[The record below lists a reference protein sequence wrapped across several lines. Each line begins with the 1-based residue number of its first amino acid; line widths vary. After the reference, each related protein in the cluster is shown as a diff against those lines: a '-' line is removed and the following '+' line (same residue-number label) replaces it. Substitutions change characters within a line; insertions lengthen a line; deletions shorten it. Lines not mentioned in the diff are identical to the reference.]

1 MGNIQGGISVSKVLR
16 KAASILCMVVLILSM
31 SVPAFAVS
39 PDSAKETAETSS
51 SSTAEDK
58 TETATE
64 EQTATQKPKPTTA
77 SKKTD
82 TEKKGDSEKPDK
94 VHKKKKP
101 EKKKKKDKKKKDKKK
116 KKEKKIEAPEDP
128 VSVRSKTALDRE
140 KKLKS
145 QLMQEESL
153 QQGLM
158 YTDKV
163 KEEIQKF
170 YESLEE
176 RSGSV
181 TLPGVVALTGVKKDG
196 DDTQI
201 GHRVNHLL
209 MELAQKTKNNYLKDI
224 ARNYNFDV
232 AGEVKVADVIQE
244 EETIQLKQYLD
255 QQLLNCDKTQ
265 EQRIKDLKKSR
276 KKTKA
281 LKKQIKELKAE
292 KPRVFDPMDL
302 LKKSNL
308 SVEEIRL
315 MLKGT
320 ALEEQAPAFYKCEK
334 TYGVN
339 AVMVMGIAIHES
351 AWGTSRRA
359 REDHNLTGYGV
370 TSDSAKGIN
379 APTKEENL
387 MMTAKLLKEK
397 YLVKGGAY
405 YHGPTVKGVNQ
416 NYCVGNTWAGYVTNR
431 CYEIMKKL

>member
-1 MGNIQGGISVSKVLR
+1 MSKVLR
-16 KAASILCMVVLILSM
+16 KAASFLCMVVLILSM

-51 SSTAEDK
+51 SGTTEEK
-58 TETATE
+58 TEATTE
-64 EQTATQKPKPTTA
+64 EQTAAQEPKPTTA
-77 SKKTD
+77 SEKTD
-82 TEKKGDSEKPDK
+82 TEKKGDSERPDK
-94 VHKKKKP
+94 VHKKKKQ

-116 KKEKKIEAPEDP
+116 KKEKKIKAPEDP
-128 VSVRSKTALDRE
+128 VSVSSKTALARE
-140 KKLKS
+140 KKLKR

-153 QQGLM
+153 QQSLM

-163 KEEIQKF
+163 KDEIQKF
-170 YESLEE
+170 YAALEE
-176 RSGSV
+176 QSGSV
-181 TLPGVVALTGVKKDG
+181 ALPGVVALTGVKKDG

-255 QQLLNCDKTQ
+255 QQLLNCEKTQ
-265 EQRIKDLKKSR
+265 EQRMKDLKKSR
-276 KKTKA
+276 KKTKS
-281 LKKQIKELKAE
+281 LKKQIKELKAG

-431 CYEIMKKL
+431 CYEIMKRL